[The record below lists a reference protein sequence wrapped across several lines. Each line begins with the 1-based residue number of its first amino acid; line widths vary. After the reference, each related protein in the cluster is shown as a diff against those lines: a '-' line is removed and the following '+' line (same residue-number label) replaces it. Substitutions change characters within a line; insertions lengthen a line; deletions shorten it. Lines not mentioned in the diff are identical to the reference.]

1 MKHATLALVTVAL
14 AACGASPASPPP
26 GPSDASVRDGAVE
39 ASPDALEA
47 AVEPV
52 EGRAFRWLL
61 GRFDSRTQSLTN
73 PQYFAIEVQAC
84 RVSAPTLGARVLY
97 LEQSRVGMAPYRQRV
112 YVVEA
117 EGTTGNGAVSRVFEL
132 NDPMRFVGLCAD
144 PSGTTFSADDVIER
158 AGCAVHLTWQNDRFN
173 GATTGRECE
182 STLMGASY
190 ATSEV
195 ELRANGFTSW
205 DRGFDVSGR
214 QVWGATAGPYQFSR
228 RTPVEP

>member
-1 MKHATLALVTVAL
+1 MKHLPLALVTAAL
-14 AACGASPASPPP
+14 AACGASPASPAPMP
-26 GPSDASVRDGAVE
+26 ADASVRDGSAD
-39 ASPDALEA
+39 ASSDAPDT

-84 RVSAPTLGARVLY
+84 RVSAQALGARVLY
-97 LEQSRVGMAPYRQRV
+97 LEQSRIGMAPYRQRV

-117 EGTTGNGAVSRVFEL
+117 EGTAGTEAVSRVFEL
-132 NDPMRFVGLCAD
+132 NDPTRFVGACAD
-144 PSGTTFSADDVIER
+144 PSNTTVSADDLIER
-158 AGCAVHLTWQNDRFN
+158 AGCAVHLTWQNDRFT
-173 GATTGRECE
+173 GTTRGRECE

-195 ELRANGFTSW
+195 ELRADGFTSW
-205 DRGFDVSGR
+205 DRGFNTAGQ
-214 QVWGATAGPYQFSR
+214 QVWGATAGPYRFVR